1 MKTANDNAISTVR
14 HCINS
19 LLNEAVNKRGYSLA
33 QESYSKWAARELLI
47 RLEKNKGRPPLMI
60 IEEFRDQMDRYSTMN
75 VLTSDPFSVA
85 KDMTEWIIDLLIT

>member
-33 QESYSKWAARELLI
+33 QESYSKRPARELLI
-47 RLEKNKGRPPLMI
+47 RLEINKGRPPLMQ
-60 IEEFRDQMDRYSTMN
+60 IEELRVQKDSNSTMN
-75 VLTSDPFSVA
+75 VRTIYPFSFA
-85 KDMTEWIIDLLIT
+85 KVMAEWIIDL

>member
-75 VLTSDPFSVA
+75 VRTSYPFSFA
-85 KDMTEWIIDLLIT
+85 KDMAEWIIDLLIT